1 MKNEKRLRIVV
12 VLYLLIICVLGRL
25 IFMIPNQRYL
35 NILNIDDFYVTS
47 CIVLLA
53 ITLLIFF
60 FVKGSVGKKLWMTIF
75 FSIIIFTISAVYFYS
90 NLPQYTYEEAA
101 KKVANAEKQKG
112 KSVQLQI
119 PMYREDKLG
128 VGKESFLQMTNH
140 TYYIYLNV
148 DDKPLVFKFN
158 PLSGQFEEVTGER
171 VLEEYEVQ

>member
-1 MKNEKRLRIVV
+1 M
-12 VLYLLIICVLGRL
+12 
-25 IFMIPNQRYL
+25 
-35 NILNIDDFYVTS
+35 
-47 CIVLLA
+47 LLA

-101 KKVANAEKQKG
+101 KKVADAEKQEG
-112 KSVQLQI
+112 KSVQIQI

-128 VGKESFLQMTNH
+128 VGKDSFFQMTNH

-148 DDKPLVFKFN
+148 DEKPLVFKFN
-158 PLSGQFEEVTGER
+158 PLGGQFEEVP
-171 VLEEYEVQ
+171 